1 MTDRTADTS
10 HPTSTR
16 RDASAATATAT
27 ATVASSA
34 NMPSPVVAQSSA
46 DAAARPL
53 SFAQERLWLAQE
65 IEPESYRYNEVTVH
79 RVTGDLRPRVLAQAV
94 VRLAERH
101 EVLRTT
107 YALGD
112 EGLRQVALPADALA
126 LAVVDLS
133 ALGRSAAPA
142 ALRAEL
148 ARMRRKPF
156 RLDRDV
162 PVRATLFQTSRGES
176 FFAVAVHHI
185 ACDRVSAAIFIGEL
199 CAVYDALARGAEA
212 QLPPLRAQYADFA
225 AWERSHFTDERL
237 EREAA
242 YWGDLLAGASAP
254 ELPFRKRSN
263 ERGALDAAAHTL
275 TLDAPLVKT
284 LAAFARKSGTTVPN
298 VLLAALSSLV
308 ARYTAQRKIAVALPL
323 AARHRPEVEKLIGL
337 FVNTVVLGIDVPAEA
352 TFAQI
357 VKHVSR
363 RAFEVYARGGVPFN
377 SVAERRGIAVE
388 PLLEMAWTYLGGG
401 LGATETAGAL
411 RFEPTTNLLADKA
424 VFPLEFLVVESGG
437 QIELRMVYARELF
450 EPEASARF
458 LSNYENLLR
467 SATAAPTL
475 KLSELELIG
484 DAERAQLLKQGT
496 GARAT
501 HAAADFLELFRTAVA
516 QTPDAPAVS
525 SEQVVATYAELDA
538 ASERIA
544 RVIREQKLAA
554 EDVVAVVSE
563 RVPEVLSC
571 LLACLKTNTSYLPI
585 SRAYPRERVREILRD
600 ACVKLTLTFR
610 AFAEDASTHDAP
622 IVCLDELD
630 ANTRGAVST
639 EPTDTAVALESCAGN
654 LAYIIYTSGSTG
666 RPKGVLVERGG
677 MLNHLLAKVCVLELT
692 AADVV
697 AFNAPV
703 SFDISIW
710 QMLAPLAAAASVR
723 FVSEAAAADPARLC
737 EDLIAGGVTIFETVP
752 SMLGAMLDAPE
763 CARLNDSKLRWVISN
778 AEALPPG
785 MCRRFEEKF
794 PAIRLL
800 NAYGPTECSDD
811 VTHFEI
817 KPTAAAAD
825 FEIVPIG
832 SPVANTQLYVLDGA
846 GRLCPSGVLGELY
859 IGGTG
864 VARGYVNRPEL
875 TAEKFV
881 PDPFGG
887 HAGARL
893 YRTGDV
899 VRWREDRQ
907 LEFLGRQDQQVKLR
921 GYRIELGEIESALS
935 THAGVG
941 QCAVMVLEIAG
952 AQTLVAYIAG
962 DADAAGLREH
972 AARQLPSYMVPQRV
986 VKLDALPLTTNGK
999 IDRKALPAPD
1009 AAEETATSYLA
1020 PRTACEEIVCNVWA
1034 EVLGRARV
1042 GVDEDFFAL
1051 GGHSLLATQ
1060 VISRVRAVFGVEVPL
1075 RVMFETPTPEA
1086 LAAEV
1091 ERLKKKRDGAATLAT
1106 ELVRADRGDRVPLSF
1121 AQQRLWFIDQLEPGN
1136 AAYNVPFAVRLTGT
1150 LNVAALTDSLSEI
1163 VRRHEVLR
1171 TSFPTVDAAPVQ
1183 LIHEAQPVP
1192 VPVMDVAHLSLT
1204 EREQAAQKLATAEA
1218 GKPFDLAAGSLLR
1231 ALLVRLSEQEH
1242 VLVVVLHHIVSDG
1255 WSTGVLVREFSQLY
1269 EAYQAGQPSPL
1280 AELPIQYADYAVW
1293 QREWLTGDVL
1303 DSQLAYWREQLKDL
1317 ERLELPTDGAHA
1329 TASAAGAVVRFE
1341 VGAELTEGLRELSR
1355 REGVTLFMVLTGA
1368 LQLLLSKYT
1377 GQTDVA
1383 VGTAVAN
1390 RGRVEIEPLVG
1401 FFVNTLVLRTDLS
1414 GAPSFAELLGRVR
1427 ETVLGAYAHQELPF
1441 EKLVDE
1447 VAPRRDLS
1455 RSPLFQVMLVMQNLS
1470 AAEMRLD
1477 GLAIEPLEVSH
1488 GGAKFDLMLTLDE
1501 RAGSIVADLEFRTE
1515 LFSRAAVERLR
1526 DHFLR
1531 VLETCAADA
1540 RRNIAAFELTPETER
1555 ARLLEMS
1562 QPTRRAFDVECVHES
1577 FRRQAMRTPHAV
1589 ALEDDERTR
1598 TYAELDQ
1605 DSDRVARALRRAGIG
1620 RGTLVGVCLE
1630 RGVELV
1636 AVLLGVLKAGAAYV
1650 PLDPEYPAERLDY
1663 MIGDACVAAV
1673 VTDPALSVSALTTCP
1688 APKLIAGELLSQCDA
1703 AVEEVLPR
1711 VSNDEL
1717 AYVIYTSGS
1726 TGRPKGVAVSHAAL
1740 SNHMSWFCETFDV
1753 GAGDRVL
1760 QKTVVSFDASVWE
1773 FYAPLL
1779 VGGTLLLAGAGAHRD
1794 PAALVENIR
1803 RGRATILQVV
1813 PTMLSFLVKQDGWRD
1828 CETLRLVCCGGEAL
1842 AETLRQK
1849 FSETTRA
1856 ELVNLYGPTEATI
1869 DATYWRSADG
1879 APLGIG
1885 RPIANATAYVLDA
1898 WGGLCPVGIAGELYI
1913 GGAGVARGYVNRPEL
1928 TAEKFIPDPFSTV
1941 GGARLYR
1948 TGDMVRWRADG
1959 QLEFLGRQDAQV
1971 KLRGYRIE
1979 LGEIESVI
1987 ARHIGVRQC
1996 AAVIREHGGSDTLVA
2011 YVAGD
2016 TEVGELREHLT
2027 RHLPSYMVPQRIVR
2041 LDALPLTTNGKVNRQ
2056 ALPAPDALSAAEN
2069 GTTGYAAP
2077 RTAVEALLCR
2087 VWAEVLGRERV
2098 GIHDNFFEL
2107 GGDSILSIQIGARAA
2122 QHGLTLTTRE
2132 LFEHQTIAALGE
2144 AAGLELAGE
2153 GSTRGMS
2160 GGDEV
2165 ALTPIQR
2172 WFFSQG
2178 WRREW
2183 HYNQAALLAD
2193 AATVDGRLMQAAV
2206 EQVLAAHEVFDLRYD
2221 RTESGEVRQRYAGR
2235 TVESEGSAESE
2246 STRPRRCG
2254 RADLRSLPR
2263 AAQGKVIEQVAA
2275 RVQASLN
2282 LESGCLVAALR
2293 FEVTGEV
2300 DSDTG
2305 EGGAVGGRLLVVA
2318 HHLVIDGV
2326 SWRILLDQVE
2336 RVYQDVQAGK
2346 ESVLRGQG
2354 SSFGQ
2359 WAQALMQEAGSDETQ
2374 GELAYWL
2381 TQQPRRDER
2390 LPRDY
2395 KAGANT
2401 VASSESIAVEF
2412 DAEQTDI
2419 LLREVPRR
2427 LRAQVE
2433 EVLVLGVVEALRE
2446 WGGNQ
2451 SVVVE
2456 CEGHGREPVA
2466 GVDVTQTVGW
2476 FTTLY
2481 PVRFTKTTEGDM
2493 TCDSRSATSDNGGV
2507 TITERLREVRDQLRG
2522 VPRKG
2527 LGYGLLKYVG
2537 QAEALA
2543 GVNAEVSFNY
2553 LGQWDAN
2560 LGGLFHGAQ
2569 ESAGE
2574 SQWEGEERS
2583 HLIEV
2588 HGSVS
2593 GARLRMVWTYSRN
2606 LHKAETMERV
2616 AALFRRTVEQVVAA
2630 CVGECDAGLCLEDE
2644 SAEAESSDFS
2654 LSDAELS
2661 DLLAE
2666 VGARE

>member
-10 HPTSTR
+10 HPTNTR
-16 RDASAATATAT
+16 RDASAATAAT
-27 ATVASSA
+27 AHA
-34 NMPSPVVAQSSA
+34 AQSSA
-46 DAAARPL
+46 NASLSSVAQSADTAARPL

-79 RVTGDLRPRVLAQAV
+79 RLTGDLRPRVLAQAV

-107 YALGD
+107 YTLGE
-112 EGLRQVALPADALA
+112 EGLRQVTRPADALA

-133 ALGRSAAPA
+133 ALGRNVAPA

-162 PVRATLFQTSRGES
+162 PVRATLFQTSHEES

-185 ACDRVSAAIFIGEL
+185 ACDRVSATIFIGEL
-199 CAVYDALARGAEA
+199 CAVYDALSRGAEA
-212 QLPPLRAQYADFA
+212 ELPPLRAQYADFA

-254 ELPFRKRSN
+254 ELPFKKRSN

-275 TLDAPLVKT
+275 TLDTTLVKT

-298 VLLAALSSLV
+298 VLLAALSCLV

-337 FVNTVVLGIDVPAEA
+337 FVNTVVLGIEVPAEA
-352 TFAQI
+352 AFAQI

-401 LGATETAGAL
+401 LSATETAGAL
-411 RFEPTTNLLADKA
+411 RFEPTAGLLADKA

-437 QIELRMVYARELF
+437 RIELRMVYARELF

-467 SATAAPTL
+467 SATAAPTQR
-475 KLSELELIG
+475 LSDLELIG
-484 DAERAQLLKQGT
+484 DAERAQLLGQGT

-501 HAAADFLELFRTAVA
+501 HAAADFLELFRAAVA

-525 SEQVVATYAELDA
+525 SQQGVATYAELDA
-538 ASERIA
+538 ASERIV
-544 RVIREQKLAA
+544 RVIREHKLAS

-600 ACVKLTLTFR
+600 ARVKLTLTFR

-630 ANTRGAVST
+630 AATRGAVELETSSGTVATELTDAAVST
-639 EPTDTAVALESCAGN
+639 ELTDAAVAIEPTRGDN

-692 AADVV
+692 GRDVV

-723 FVSEAAAADPARLC
+723 FVSEADAADPARLC
-737 EDLIAGGVTIFETVP
+737 EDLIAGSVTIFETVP

-763 CARLNDSKLRWVISN
+763 CARLNSSKLRWVISN

-794 PAIRLL
+794 PAIHLL

-817 KPTAAAAD
+817 EPAAAAD

-859 IGGTG
+859 IGGAG
-864 VARGYVNRPEL
+864 VARGYVNRPQL

-881 PDPFGG
+881 PDAFGTQP
-887 HAGARL
+887 GARL

-899 VRWREDRQ
+899 VRWRADGQ

-941 QCAVMVLEIAG
+941 QCAVTVAEIAG

-962 DADAAGLREH
+962 EADAAGLREH
-972 AARQLPSYMVPQRV
+972 VARQLPSYMVPQRV

-999 IDRKALPAPD
+999 IDRKALPAPG
-1009 AAEETATSYLA
+1009 ASEETATSYLA
-1020 PRTACEEIVCNVWA
+1020 PRTACEEIICNVWA
-1034 EVLGRARV
+1034 EVLGRERV

-1091 ERLKKKRDGAATLAT
+1091 ERLTKKRDGAATLAP
-1106 ELVRADRGDRVPLSF
+1106 ELVRAERGGRLPLSF

-1136 AAYNVPFAVRLTGT
+1136 PAYNVPFAVRLRGN
-1150 LNVAALTDSLSEI
+1150 LNVAALTDSLNEI

-1171 TSFPTVDAAPVQ
+1171 TTFPTVDGAPVQ

-1192 VPVMDVAHLSLT
+1192 VLVEHLEHLSLA
-1204 EREQAAQKLATAEA
+1204 EREQAARELAATEA

-1255 WSTGVLVREFSQLY
+1255 WSTGVLVREFSELY
-1269 EAYQAGQPSPL
+1269 AAYTRGESSPL

-1293 QREWLTGDVL
+1293 QRAWLQGDVL
-1303 DSQLAYWREQLKDL
+1303 ESQLTYWREQLKDL
-1317 ERLELPTDGAHA
+1317 ERLELPTDGTHA
-1329 TASAAGAVVRFE
+1329 TAGTQGAVVRFE

-1355 REGVTLFMVLTGA
+1355 REGVTLFIVLTGA

-1390 RGRVEIEPLVG
+1390 RGRVEVEPLVG

-1414 GAPSFAELLGRVR
+1414 GMPSFAELLGRVR

-1455 RSPLFQVMLVMQNLS
+1455 RSPLFQVMLVMQNLA

-1477 GLAIEPLEVSH
+1477 GLAIETLDVSH

-1501 RAGSIVADLEFRTE
+1501 GEGSIVADLEFRTE

-1540 RRNIAAFELTPETER
+1540 RRNLNAFELTPETER

-1577 FRRQAMRTPHAV
+1577 FRRQAARTPHAV
-1589 ALEDDERTR
+1589 AVEDDERTR

-1605 DSDRVARALRRAGIG
+1605 DSERVARALRCAGVG
-1620 RGTLVGVCLE
+1620 GGTLVGVCLE

-1663 MIGDACVAAV
+1663 MIGDARVAAV
-1673 VTDPALSVSALTTCP
+1673 VTDPALYASALATCP
-1688 APKLIAGELLSQCDA
+1688 TPKLIAGELLSPCDA
-1703 AVEEVLPR
+1703 AVEEALPR

-1753 GAGDRVL
+1753 GAEDRVL
-1760 QKTVVSFDASVWE
+1760 QKTIVSFDASVWE

-1803 RGRATILQVV
+1803 RTRATILQVV
-1813 PTMLSFLVKQDGWRD
+1813 PTMLGFLVKQDNWRD
-1828 CETLRLVCCGGEAL
+1828 CDTLRLVCCGGEAL
-1842 AETLRQK
+1842 AETLRQE

-1928 TAEKFIPDPFSTV
+1928 TAEKFVPDPFSTV
-1941 GGARLYR
+1941 SGVRLYR
-1948 TGDMVRWRADG
+1948 TGDMARWRADG

-1987 ARHIGVRQC
+1987 ARHVGVRQC

-2016 TEVGELREHLT
+2016 TEANELREHLT

-2041 LDALPLTTNGKVNRQ
+2041 LDALPLTTNGKVDRQ
-2056 ALPAPDALSAAEN
+2056 ALPAPDALLADEN
-2069 GTTGYAAP
+2069 GTAGYSAP
-2077 RTAVEALLCR
+2077 RTPVEALLCR
-2087 VWAEVLGRERV
+2087 VWAEVLGREQV

-2153 GSTRGMS
+2153 GSGHGMS
-2160 GGDEV
+2160 EGEEV

-2178 WRREW
+2178 WQREW

-2193 AATVDGRLMQAAV
+2193 AAQVDGVELQAAV
-2206 EQVLAAHEVFDLRYD
+2206 ERVLAAHEVFDLRYE

-2235 TVESEGSAESE
+2235 AAESEGSGESE
-2246 STRPRRCG
+2246 STQPRRCG
-2254 RADLRSLPR
+2254 RADLRALPR
-2263 AAQGKVIEQVAA
+2263 ATQGKVIEQIAA

-2282 LESGCLVAALR
+2282 LESGRLVTALR
-2293 FEVTGEV
+2293 FEVMGSEHGA
-2300 DSDTG
+2300 DSSDGDTL
-2305 EGGAVGGRLLVVA
+2305 GGRLLVVA

-2336 RVYQDVQAGK
+2336 RVYQDLHAGR

-2359 WAQALMQEAGSDETQ
+2359 WAHALMQEAESEETQ

-2381 TQQPRRDER
+2381 TQQPHADEG

-2395 KAGANT
+2395 
-2401 VASSESIAVEF
+2401 
-2412 DAEQTDI
+2412 
-2419 LLREVPRR
+2419 
-2427 LRAQVE
+2427 
-2433 EVLVLGVVEALRE
+2433 
-2446 WGGNQ
+2446 
-2451 SVVVE
+2451 
-2456 CEGHGREPVA
+2456 
-2466 GVDVTQTVGW
+2466 
-2476 FTTLY
+2476 
-2481 PVRFTKTTEGDM
+2481 
-2493 TCDSRSATSDNGGV
+2493 
-2507 TITERLREVRDQLRG
+2507 
-2522 VPRKG
+2522 
-2527 LGYGLLKYVG
+2527 
-2537 QAEALA
+2537 
-2543 GVNAEVSFNY
+2543 
-2553 LGQWDAN
+2553 
-2560 LGGLFHGAQ
+2560 
-2569 ESAGE
+2569 
-2574 SQWEGEERS
+2574 
-2583 HLIEV
+2583 
-2588 HGSVS
+2588 
-2593 GARLRMVWTYSRN
+2593 
-2606 LHKAETMERV
+2606 
-2616 AALFRRTVEQVVAA
+2616 
-2630 CVGECDAGLCLEDE
+2630 
-2644 SAEAESSDFS
+2644 
-2654 LSDAELS
+2654 
-2661 DLLAE
+2661 
-2666 VGARE
+2666 

>member
-16 RDASAATATAT
+16 RDASAATATAH
-27 ATVASSA
+27 AAQSSA
-34 NMPSPVVAQSSA
+34 NTSSSANASLSSVAQSSA
-46 DAAARPL
+46 DAPARPL

-94 VRLAERH
+94 VRLAARH

-107 YALGD
+107 YTLGE
-112 EGLRQVALPADALA
+112 EGLRQVTRPADSLA

-133 ALGRSAAPA
+133 ALGRNAAPA

-148 ARMRRKPF
+148 ARVRRKPF
-156 RLDRDV
+156 RLDREV
-162 PVRATLFQTSRGES
+162 PVRATLFQTSREES

-225 AWERSHFTDERL
+225 AWERSHFTDARL
-237 EREAA
+237 EREAD

-254 ELPFRKRSN
+254 ELPFKKRSN

-275 TLDAPLVKT
+275 TLDAPFVKT
-284 LAAFARKSGTTVPN
+284 LAGFARKSGTTVPN
-298 VLLAALSSLV
+298 VLLAALSCLV

-337 FVNTVVLGIDVPAEA
+337 FVNTVVLGIEVPAEA

-357 VKHVSR
+357 IKHVSR

-401 LGATETAGAL
+401 LAATETAGAL
-411 RFEPTTNLLADKA
+411 RFEPTAGLLADKA

-484 DAERAQLLKQGT
+484 DAERAQLLGQGT
-496 GARAT
+496 GALTT
-501 HAAADFLELFRTAVA
+501 HAVADFLELFRAAVA

-525 SEQVVATYAELDA
+525 SLQGVATYAELDA

-600 ACVKLTLTFR
+600 ARVKLTLTFR

-630 ANTRGAVST
+630 AITRGAVELETSSG
-639 EPTDTAVALESCAGN
+639 AVANEPSDDAVAIESCAGN

-692 AADVV
+692 GRDVV

-817 KPTAAAAD
+817 EPAAAAD

-859 IGGTG
+859 IGGAG

-881 PDPFGG
+881 PDPFSTR
-887 HAGARL
+887 AGARL

-899 VRWREDRQ
+899 VRWRTDAQ

-935 THAGVG
+935 THAGVK
-941 QCAVMVLEIAG
+941 QCAVTVAEIAG
-952 AQTLVAYIAG
+952 AQTLVAYLAG

-972 AARQLPSYMVPQRV
+972 VARQLPSYMVPQRV

-1034 EVLGRARV
+1034 EVLGRERV

-1060 VISRVRAVFGVEVPL
+1060 VVSRVRAVFGVEVPL

-1091 ERLKKKRDGAATLAT
+1091 ERLTKERDGAATLAP
-1106 ELVRADRGDRVPLSF
+1106 ELVRADRSEPLPLSF

-1136 AAYNVPFAVRLTGT
+1136 PAYNVPFAVRLTGT
-1150 LNVAALTDSLSEI
+1150 LNVAALTDSLNEI

-1171 TSFPTVDAAPVQ
+1171 TTFPTVDGAPVQ

-1192 VPVMDVAHLSLT
+1192 VPVEHLEHLSPA
-1204 EREQAAQKLATAEA
+1204 EREQAARELAGTEA
-1218 GKPFDLAAGSLLR
+1218 GKSFDLAAGSLLR

-1242 VLVVVLHHIVSDG
+1242 VLVVVLHHIISDG

-1269 EAYQAGQPSPL
+1269 AAYQTGQSSSL

-1293 QREWLTGDVL
+1293 QREWLQGDVL
-1303 DSQLAYWREQLKDL
+1303 ESQLSYWREQLKDL

-1390 RGRVEIEPLVG
+1390 RGRVEVEPLVG

-1414 GAPSFAELLGRVR
+1414 GTPSFAELLGRVR

-1470 AAEMRLD
+1470 AAEMRLE
-1477 GLAIEPLEVSH
+1477 GLAIEPLDVSH

-1501 RAGSIVADLEFRTE
+1501 RAEGIVADFEFRTE

-1540 RRNIAAFELTPETER
+1540 RRNIAAFELTPETEH

-1562 QPTRRAFDVECVHES
+1562 QPTRRAYDVVCVHES
-1577 FRRQAMRTPHAV
+1577 FRRQAARTPHAV

-1605 DSDRVARALRRAGIG
+1605 DSERVARALRRAGVCD
-1620 RGTLVGVCLE
+1620 GTLVGVCLE

-1636 AVLLGVLKAGAAYV
+1636 AVLLGVLKAGAAYI

-1663 MIGDACVAAV
+1663 MIGDARVAAV
-1673 VTDPALSVSALTTCP
+1673 VTDPALSVSALATCP
-1688 APKLIAGELLSQCDA
+1688 APKLIAGELLSPCDA
-1703 AVEEVLPR
+1703 AVEEALPR

-1753 GAGDRVL
+1753 GAEDRVL
-1760 QKTVVSFDASVWE
+1760 QKTIVSFDASVWE

-1794 PAALVENIR
+1794 PAALVENICR
-1803 RGRATILQVV
+1803 MRATILQVV
-1813 PTMLSFLVKQDGWRD
+1813 PTMLGFLVKQDNWRD
-1828 CETLRLVCCGGEAL
+1828 CDTLRLVCCGGEAL
-1842 AETLRQK
+1842 AETLWQK
-1849 FSETTRA
+1849 FSETTHA

-1869 DATYWRSADG
+1869 DATYWRSGDG

-1898 WGGLCPVGIAGELYI
+1898 WGSLCPVGIAGELYI

-1928 TAEKFIPDPFSTV
+1928 TAEKFVPDPFSTV

-1948 TGDMVRWRADG
+1948 TGDVVRWRTDG

-1987 ARHIGVRQC
+1987 ARHARVRQC

-2016 TEVGELREHLT
+2016 TEANELREHLA
-2027 RHLPSYMVPQRIVR
+2027 RHLPSYMVPQRIIK
-2041 LDALPLTTNGKVNRQ
+2041 LDSLPLTTNGKVDRQ
-2056 ALPAPDALSAAEN
+2056 ALPTPDALSAAEN
-2069 GTTGYAAP
+2069 GSTGYAAP
-2077 RTAVEALLCR
+2077 RTPVEELLCR

-2132 LFEHQTIAALGE
+2132 
-2144 AAGLELAGE
+2144 
-2153 GSTRGMS
+2153 
-2160 GGDEV
+2160 
-2165 ALTPIQR
+2165 
-2172 WFFSQG
+2172 
-2178 WRREW
+2178 
-2183 HYNQAALLAD
+2183 
-2193 AATVDGRLMQAAV
+2193 
-2206 EQVLAAHEVFDLRYD
+2206 
-2221 RTESGEVRQRYAGR
+2221 
-2235 TVESEGSAESE
+2235 
-2246 STRPRRCG
+2246 
-2254 RADLRSLPR
+2254 
-2263 AAQGKVIEQVAA
+2263 
-2275 RVQASLN
+2275 
-2282 LESGCLVAALR
+2282 
-2293 FEVTGEV
+2293 
-2300 DSDTG
+2300 
-2305 EGGAVGGRLLVVA
+2305 
-2318 HHLVIDGV
+2318 
-2326 SWRILLDQVE
+2326 
-2336 RVYQDVQAGK
+2336 
-2346 ESVLRGQG
+2346 
-2354 SSFGQ
+2354 
-2359 WAQALMQEAGSDETQ
+2359 
-2374 GELAYWL
+2374 
-2381 TQQPRRDER
+2381 
-2390 LPRDY
+2390 
-2395 KAGANT
+2395 
-2401 VASSESIAVEF
+2401 
-2412 DAEQTDI
+2412 
-2419 LLREVPRR
+2419 
-2427 LRAQVE
+2427 
-2433 EVLVLGVVEALRE
+2433 
-2446 WGGNQ
+2446 
-2451 SVVVE
+2451 
-2456 CEGHGREPVA
+2456 
-2466 GVDVTQTVGW
+2466 
-2476 FTTLY
+2476 
-2481 PVRFTKTTEGDM
+2481 
-2493 TCDSRSATSDNGGV
+2493 
-2507 TITERLREVRDQLRG
+2507 
-2522 VPRKG
+2522 
-2527 LGYGLLKYVG
+2527 
-2537 QAEALA
+2537 
-2543 GVNAEVSFNY
+2543 
-2553 LGQWDAN
+2553 
-2560 LGGLFHGAQ
+2560 
-2569 ESAGE
+2569 
-2574 SQWEGEERS
+2574 
-2583 HLIEV
+2583 
-2588 HGSVS
+2588 
-2593 GARLRMVWTYSRN
+2593 
-2606 LHKAETMERV
+2606 
-2616 AALFRRTVEQVVAA
+2616 
-2630 CVGECDAGLCLEDE
+2630 
-2644 SAEAESSDFS
+2644 
-2654 LSDAELS
+2654 
-2661 DLLAE
+2661 
-2666 VGARE
+2666 